1 MTHRQQVFN
10 INMRFWGDLT
20 FKVKGQPT
28 SSSFVG
34 MKKGLNVLQTQNSAK
49 IYLQEPQN
57 NFKRIYL
64 FKRLINEKNRLC
76 E

>member
-20 FKVKGQPT
+20 FKVKGQQT
-28 SSSFVG
+28 SGSFVG

-49 IYLQEPQN
+49 IYLQERQN

-64 FKRLINEKNRLC
+64 FKR
-76 E
+76 